1 MNMTENDLENTDL
14 YFVVINEEEQY
25 SIWPVW
31 RDMPDGWDA
40 VGEARDREICLDW
53 IEENWTDM
61 RPASLKKFLDVLEK
75 PKNK

>member
-75 PKNK
+75 QKNQ

>member
-61 RPASLKKFLDVLEK
+61 RPASLKKFLDMVEK
-75 PKNK
+75 SKSQ